1 MCGRYTLTNKAVVKK
16 KFDIDLHENFNV
28 CPSMDVVILT
38 NKIKRIKW
46 GYSPLWAKSPMNLI
60 NARFE
65 TIHEKPSFKDSK
77 RCVFIMD
84 GWYEWKRY
92 FDWKKR
98 QNVKD
103 PYYHHLNSNLIYV
116 GGLYNETGCV
126 CVTKESVKPI
136 SDIHNRQP
144 ILLEEDQIQK
154 WLSGD
159 YIIKD
164 TISKNILIHKVS
176 SYVNSPKNNDHKCVQ
191 PI

>member
-1 MCGRYTLTNKAVVKK
+1 
-16 KFDIDLHENFNV
+16 
-28 CPSMDVVILT
+28 
-38 NKIKRIKW
+38 
-46 GYSPLWAKSPMNLI
+46 
-60 NARFE
+60 
-65 TIHEKPSFKDSK
+65 
-77 RCVFIMD
+77 
-84 GWYEWKRY
+84 
-92 FDWKKR
+92 
-98 QNVKD
+98 
-103 PYYHHLNSNLIYV
+103 V